1 VEAFIERPGEVVT
14 SGCLLSHARVTP
26 ARLKALRPDQ
36 RTTKVLSTVVAT
48 VPVYPPGDERRAA
61 MKGLGIRSPGGRKRE
76 GHSERPG
83 GGSPATAG
91 PRRAQGLWQD
101 AGRSAAGPVH
111 WPLWPA
117 PLPPL
122 VGGRGLAHAAE
133 AVPSTAAVAMAPAT
147 RRFFMFPPFPG
158 SRPGRRLRP
167 NRLLRGASLP
177 DRSLWAQWV
186 VPVDRRGSSAEVGL
200 APDPKR
206 RIGCIRDGSL
216 NPLRRFPT
224 RYEMMKTLMGW
235 PPARRG
241 WSPLGRRPPSG
252 EGR

>member
-1 VEAFIERPGEVVT
+1 VQEAADACGVAYRTLLSVVQRGDLPSEKPDGRPYRLRQADVEAFIERPGEVVT

-36 RTTKVLSTVVAT
+36 RTTKVPSTVVAT

-147 RRFFMFPPFPG
+147 RRFFMFPPSLGQGPDA
-158 SRPGRRLRP
+158 
-167 NRLLRGASLP
+167 AS
-177 DRSLWAQWV
+177 
-186 VPVDRRGSSAEVGL
+186 
-200 APDPKR
+200 APTV
-206 RIGCIRDGSL
+206 C
-216 NPLRRFPT
+216 
-224 RYEMMKTLMGW
+224 
-235 PPARRG
+235 
-241 WSPLGRRPPSG
+241 
-252 EGR
+252 